1 MRDIILSK
9 RLSTAASFV
18 RSGAVCADIGTDH
31 SYVPI
36 HLVLSGIVKKAIASD
51 VNEGP
56 TLIAK
61 ENVKKYGLDDK
72 IIVRT
77 ANGLDGIEE
86 YKPTDILIC
95 GMGGELISEILNR
108 SEYVKN
114 NEVRLILQPM
124 TAIKELREYLSHGY
138 KITDETL
145 VFDADKLYQVICA
158 EYDGMEH
165 TYTDIELE
173 LGKIN
178 IEKREELFSMLVK
191 NTLKKRRKR
200 FEGLKVGGYQ
210 TDDLEKEILELEA
223 ML

>member
-31 SYVPI
+31 SYIPI
-36 HLVLSGIVKKAIASD
+36 YLVMNGVAKKAIASD

-61 ENVKKYGLDDK
+61 ENVKKYGLADK
-72 IIVRT
+72 ITVRT

-86 YKPTDILIC
+86 YEPTDIIIC
-95 GMGGELISEILNR
+95 GMGGELISEILDR
-108 SEYVKN
+108 SDYVKN
-114 NEVRLILQPM
+114 ENIKLILQPM

-158 EYDGMEH
+158 EYDGKER
-165 TYTDIELE
+165 TYSDIELE

-178 IEKREELFSMLVK
+178 IEKREELFSLLVK
-191 NTLKKRRKR
+191 NILKKKTKR
-200 FEGLKVGGYQ
+200 FEGLKMGGYP
-210 TDDLEKEILELEA
+210 TGDLKEEISQLEA
-223 ML
+223 LL

>member
-36 HLVLSGIVKKAIASD
+36 HLVLSGIVNKAIASD

-124 TAIKELREYLSHGY
+124 TAIKELSA
-138 KITDETL
+138 K
-145 VFDADKLYQVICA
+145 
-158 EYDGMEH
+158 
-165 TYTDIELE
+165 
-173 LGKIN
+173 
-178 IEKREELFSMLVK
+178 S
-191 NTLKKRRKR
+191 
-200 FEGLKVGGYQ
+200 
-210 TDDLEKEILELEA
+210 
-223 ML
+223 

>member
-31 SYVPI
+31 AYVPI
-36 HLVLSGIVKKAIASD
+36 HLVLSGIATKAIASD
-51 VNEGP
+51 VNVGP

-61 ENVKKYGLDDK
+61 ENVSKYGLDDK

-77 ANGLDGIEE
+77 ANGLYGIEE
-86 YKPTDILIC
+86 YFPTDILIC
-95 GMGGELISEILNR
+95 GMGGELISEILQG
-108 SEYVKN
+108 SEYIKN
-114 NEVRLILQPM
+114 NHIRLILQPM
-124 TAIKELREYLSHGY
+124 TAVKELREYLSHGY
-138 KITDETL
+138 KITEEAL
-145 VFDADKLYQVICA
+145 VYDADKLYQVICA
-158 EYDGMEH
+158 EYDGIERS
-165 TYTDIELE
+165 YTDIELE

-178 IEKREELFSMLVK
+178 MEKREELFPLLVK

-200 FEGLKVGGYQ
+200 LEGLKIGGYP
-210 TDDLEKEILELEA
+210 TKDIEKEISELEA

>member
-200 FEGLKVGGYQ
+200 FEGLKTGGYQ
-210 TDDLEKEILELEA
+210 TDDLEKEISELEA

>member
-158 EYDGMEH
+158 EYDGIEH
-165 TYTDIELE
+165 IYTDIELE

-210 TDDLEKEILELEA
+210 TDDLEKEISELED

>member
-36 HLVLSGIVKKAIASD
+36 YLVLSGIVKKAIASD

-72 IIVRT
+72 IIVRI

-165 TYTDIELE
+165 PYTDIELE

-210 TDDLEKEILELEA
+210 TDDLEKEISELEA

>member
-1 MRDIILSK
+1 MRDNILSK

-18 RSGAVCADIGTDH
+18 RGGAVCADIGTDH
-31 SYVPI
+31 SYIPI
-36 HLVLSGIVKKAIASD
+36 YLVMNGIIKKAIASD
-51 VNEGP
+51 INDGP

-61 ENVKKYGLDDK
+61 ENVKRYGLEDK

-86 YKPTDILIC
+86 YSPTDIVIC

-108 SEYVKN
+108 SDYVKN
-114 NEVRLILQPM
+114 KDIKLILQPM

-158 EYDGMEH
+158 EYDGKDH
-165 TYTDIELE
+165 TYSDIELE

-178 IEKREELFSMLVK
+178 MKKREDLFSLLVE
-191 NTLKKRRKR
+191 NMLKKRRKR
-200 FEGLKVGGYQ
+200 FEGLKMGGYP
-210 TDDLEKEILELEA
+210 TDDLEKEILQLEA
-223 ML
+223 LL